1 MHGPM
6 QDSLSPAGVELV
18 WQVASL
24 TGTKHGLQ
32 IDNETLRVAMG
43 LRLGTSLGQ
52 PNECSHWNLRM
63 TYSAYRVSAVGGVKG
78 DVHSMLLRVAYFTY
92 FWLQATYTVNC
103 IDLMERDLTATSSYV
118 RTMELHRTP
127 GVGCD
132 VPRHP
137 CTLACLSCHNR
148 DRWCGCSGEQLKMAV
163 RLPGHVSLVQ
173 PVQHGDVKSV

>member
-1 MHGPM
+1 MTRRCGTSPQSLNDGPGLRSPDKPMKPLMHGPM

-103 IDLMERDLTATSSYV
+103 IDLIERDLTATSSYV
-118 RTMELHRTP
+118 
-127 GVGCD
+127 
-132 VPRHP
+132 
-137 CTLACLSCHNR
+137 CTYHGAAQNS
-148 DRWCGCSGEQLKMAV
+148 WCGMPRTQTPLHPRMSQL
-163 RLPGHVSLVQ
+163 PQ
-173 PVQHGDVKSV
+173 